1 MTVQELISKLQEFEP
16 ETKVIFSHTDASDFN
31 YRVEMCE
38 DDISLDDDVDYD
50 DEEYDEDEY
59 DEDENDED
67 DEEEGPQV
75 VVFTLFLD

>member
-38 DDISLDDDVDYD
+38 EDISLDDDVDYD
-50 DEEYDEDEY
+50 DEEYDDE
-59 DEDENDED
+59 ED